1 MDSSISEFIVK
12 WAILGRV
19 GGGSRP
25 LRGMPLKDMLCPC
38 PTKKK
43 KKKKTPHQPRTL
55 YLQNYP
61 PKVKEK

>member
-43 KKKKTPHQPRTL
+43 KKKKSALAIMVPLYPWEVGPRN
-55 YLQNYP
+55 Q
-61 PKVKEK
+61 